1 MIEVN
6 ILKKLPYFDLNV
18 EFNFSGGMLVLQGES
33 GAGKTTILNCISG
46 IKKPDKGN
54 ITLNKKNVYSSQ
66 KKINLSPQSRNI
78 GYVFQNYALFPH
90 MTVKEN
96 VLFGMESRKMK
107 DVSYADYIMDAFR
120 ISHLSDRYPGQIS
133 GGEKQRT
140 SLARALA
147 VKPELILLDEPFAAI
162 DSDTKQSVYEEFI
175 DIKNKWKTDMILITH
190 SEAEAQLL
198 GDRIIKIRNGR
209 IV

>member
-1 MIEVN
+1 MIDVS
-6 ILKKLPYFDLNV
+6 IFKKLPYFDLNV

-46 IKKPDKGN
+46 LKKPDSGT
-54 ITLNKKNVYSSQ
+54 IVLNDKTVYSSE
-66 KKINLSPQSRNI
+66 KRLNLSPQNRNI
-78 GYVFQNYALFPH
+78 GYVFQNYALFPN
-90 MTVKEN
+90 MTVRKN
-96 VLFGMESRKMK
+96 ILFGMESRKMR
-107 DVSYADYIMDAFR
+107 DVSYADYIMETFG

-162 DSDTKQSVYEEFI
+162 DSETKQSVYDEFI
-175 DIKNKWKTDMILITH
+175 DIKNKWKVDMILITH

-198 GDRIIKIRNGR
+198 GDRIIKVRNGR